1 MNKKILTPFAAA
13 IALAACICF
22 MSTTTGC
29 NTTQRTAY
37 VAVGVTQSLAV
48 GAMNGWGDW
57 VRAGRATAG
66 DQAAVR
72 QAWERYQGAVRVAHS
87 VELSLQGSLVTNDP
101 VWLQVTAAVGASSD
115 ELIALI
121 KSLTSTP
128 KPITP
133 GT

>member
-1 MNKKILTPFAAA
+1 MLT
-13 IALAACICF
+13 ACLFLI
-22 MSTTTGC
+22 STTPGC
-29 NTTQRTAY
+29 NTPQRTAY

-72 QAWERYQGAVRVAHS
+72 QAWERYQGAVRVAKS
-87 VELSLQGSLVTNDP
+87 VEISLQGSLVSNDP
-101 VWLQVTAAVGASSD
+101 VWLQVTAAVSDSSG

>member
-13 IALAACICF
+13 IAIAACLFLI
-22 MSTTTGC
+22 STTPGC
-29 NTTQRTAY
+29 NTPQRTAY

-57 VRAGRATAG
+57 VRAGRATDA
-66 DQAAVR
+66 DQVAVR

-87 VELSLQGSLVTNDP
+87 VELSLQTSIATTDP